1 MKKATLFLLAFLLA
15 ACSTATPTPIP
26 TPSAKDIEV
35 GEVAVYAALFQAM
48 YPDQNI
54 VLMDQTATGPGGV
67 GDTAS
72 TLKYALAQMKGVA
85 SETAASFQARNE
97 AAYPLKPD
105 MNIGIQFTL
114 LSEDNMRQ
122 MFNINQDGW
131 GIFYSRYPDAP
142 GITSVSRVGFNE
154 AMDQALVYIGT
165 QSHWLAGAGYFVL
178 MKKVAGAWVIDQQV
192 MTWIS

>member
-1 MKKATLFLLAFLLA
+1 MKKAILFLLAFLLA
-15 ACSTATPTPIP
+15 ACSEAMPTPLA
-26 TPSAKDIEV
+26 TPSAKDIEA

-48 YPDQNI
+48 YPDQNV

-72 TLKYALAQMKGVA
+72 TLEHALTQMKGVA
-85 SETAASFQARNE
+85 PETAASFQARND

-114 LSEDNMRQ
+114 LSEADMRQ
-122 MFNINQDGW
+122 IFNVNQDGW
-131 GIFYSRYPDAP
+131 GIFYSGHPDAP
-142 GITSVSRVGFNE
+142 GITSISRVGFND

-178 MKKVAGAWVIDQQV
+178 MKKVNGAWVIDQQV